1 MIVDLFFTA
10 LAIGMLGRAI
20 HRYSTDAEP
29 GRYGQGMIALWS
41 FLTAA
46 NCATWIF

>member
-1 MIVDLFFTA
+1 MIVDIFFTA
-10 LAIGMLGRAI
+10 LAVGMLGRAI
-20 HRYSTDAEP
+20 HRYRNEVDDVWVVV
-29 GRYGQGMIALWS
+29 LWA

>member
-20 HRYSTDAEP
+20 HRHRSGVDER
-29 GRYGQGMIALWS
+29 GYGIGMISLWS